1 MRTRPSPPHLS
12 HVAPQLRGFLSEPPR
27 DAGGVG
33 LGDDAQGQEP
43 QTVFLHP
50 GGDGLGPAPAP
61 AGAAEPPAQRGDAA
75 PPPRGRQ
82 GAERSGAEG
91 RCEAAAGRRS
101 GAEDVPDPVHNGA
114 QSPQPDPQLAYQQLL
129 CSDDGSTL
137 VWPHFSDSSC
147 TVETDY
153 NEHEL
158 ARLAGG
164 AKGLVLEGLKWDVRY
179 SYPEGMRFVSGECV
193 AVATDQTGLWMPG
206 GGQSMKITLDQCFG
220 DEVEAAQE
228 RQMLLAVVL
237 VLSSVCV
244 CTGCCLY
251 RCTRK
256 QQQARGGGSFASSV
270 RRYLAPP
277 AVSYTPRPRPLSVD
291 LCVYSS
297 VSDTANDLLSCCFSW
312 RR

>member
-1 MRTRPSPPHLS
+1 MRTLACSATVLTICAIAP
-12 HVAPQLRGFLSEPPR
+12 VATRAGEMQMQQCVARCFQR
-27 DAGGVG
+27 DARTPPSLPERDNACLPSG
-33 LGDDAQGQEP
+33 LRVRLPPVSVRGCRDRWSNRACSGQPDSDEKVEFTSSS
-43 QTVFLHP
+43 Q
-50 GGDGLGPAPAP
+50 
-61 AGAAEPPAQRGDAA
+61 
-75 PPPRGRQ
+75 
-82 GAERSGAEG
+82 
-91 RCEAAAGRRS
+91 C
-101 GAEDVPDPVHNGA
+101 VPDPVHNGA